1 MNRAMAVQRL
11 EDVRR
16 DLVKANRILS
26 HEGILDA
33 FGHVSARHP
42 ERADRFLLSWARA
55 PELVVDTDLMEFALD
70 GTAVD
75 DPRPAYLERFLHGA
89 IYAERPDVMAVCH
102 NHTPSILPFCVSK
115 SVRLRAVIHTAAMLG
130 REVPVWDIADEFG
143 DQTNLLVVNMQQGRS
158 LARTLGDGRIAL
170 MRGHGSAV
178 VGADLPQV
186 VSACV
191 NMDKNA
197 RVQLKALQ
205 LGELIPLSPGEI
217 ARPQTAPGAAPLPD
231 RGWEYWSRRAGF

>member
-1 MNRAMAVQRL
+1 MAVQRL

-42 ERADRFLLSWARA
+42 ERTDRFLLSWARA
-55 PELVVDTDLMEFALD
+55 PELIEEADLMEFALD
-70 GTAVD
+70 GTALD
-75 DPRPAYLERFLHGA
+75 DPRPAYLERFIHGA

-102 NHTPSILPFCVSK
+102 NHTLSILPFSISK
-115 SVRLRAVIHTAAMLG
+115 SVRLRPVIHTAAVLG
-130 REVPVWDIADEFG
+130 GEVPVWNIADEFG
-143 DQTNLLVVNMQQGRS
+143 DHTNLLVVNMEQGSS
-158 LARTLGDGRIAL
+158 LARTLGSGRIAL
-170 MRGHGSAV
+170 MRGHGSVV

-197 RVQLKALQ
+197 RVQLHALQ
-205 LGELIPLSPGEI
+205 LGEFIPLSAGEI
-217 ARPQTAPGAAPLPD
+217 DRPQVPPGAAPMPD
-231 RGWEYWSRRAGF
+231 RAWEYWSRRAGY